1 MGRRIVNST
10 GSIEGSDTS
19 PPSANAGSGVTA
31 RATAP
36 ESWLGRVGIFLE
48 MIKVSHT
55 LFALPFAIGATF
67 LAAGGWPTLSQ
78 FGWIVLA
85 VLCART
91 AAMAFNRWLDRSI
104 DAANPRTA
112 DRAIPAGLLSPRF
125 VLGTVVLSSAGFV
138 GVAAMLGP
146 LPLKLSPIALVV
158 VLGYSAMKRISFLC
172 HLALGAALALAP
184 IGAWIAIR
192 GENNLPPWILGA
204 AVMFWTAGFDIL
216 YATLDHD
223 FDRERGLHSAP
234 VRFGVRG
241 SLRVAAAL
249 HAAMIAA
256 LLLLGGVLDLGLV
269 YFSTVLAVAGVI
281 THEHRIVDPDD
292 LSRVPRAFF
301 FWNVVISLALAAA
314 LMIETFRAAAE
325 AAR

>member
-1 MGRRIVNST
+1 M
-10 GSIEGSDTS
+10 EPSD
-19 PPSANAGSGVTA
+19 PTA
-31 RATAP
+31 TVATPAAP
-36 ESWLGRVGIFLE
+36 QSLLGRIAVFLE

-67 LAAGGWPTLSQ
+67 LAAGGWPTLAQ
-78 FGWIVLA
+78 FGLIVLA

-91 AAMAFNRWLDRSI
+91 AAMAFNRWLDRDI
-104 DAANPRTA
+104 DGANPRTQ
-112 DRAIPAGLLSPRF
+112 DRAIPAGLLSARF
-125 VLGTVVLSSAGFV
+125 VLGTVLLSSAGFV

-146 LPLKLSPIALVV
+146 LPLQLSPIALAV

-234 VRFGVRG
+234 VKFGVRG
-241 SLRVAAAL
+241 ALRVAAGL

-256 LLLLGGVLDLGLV
+256 LVLLGGVLDLGAV
-269 YFSTVLAVAGVI
+269 YYSTVAVVAVLI
-281 THEHRIVDPDD
+281 AHEHRIVDPDD

-314 LMIETFRAAAE
+314 LIFE
-325 AAR
+325 ALRTAGKVGA